1 MHKVVWIIVGLSALL
16 TGLWLGWPATKV
28 PATPAP
34 LAQVVPVA
42 AKPATPAKLKPLAAP
57 TITVTERLPEP
68 VSRSFKLIASAY
80 AAELEYPAYAR
91 PLYADDNH
99 LLNPNHYI
107 VQSVPLTGGAS
118 AAIVL
123 DKYRFSYPEPVTVS
137 LQVSGLQV
145 NDVSVQLHSEQNNQ
159 LLGSETMLSVALQ
172 SDATQNAGQHWQAE
186 LNPEVDWDGPLQVS
200 VSFSSNGKQQTLK
213 TGIVYSYPV
222 ATITGVGAS
231 RGAGSD
237 MLIPVHID
245 VKKAGY
251 YRLRANLFTAARQP
265 LAHLSV
271 TEKLAE
277 GEGKLMLR
285 AYKGVLRQQEGPF
298 ILSSFILEKRSA
310 VPGELTRYGDSEQSE
325 YLLEYF
331 SLSQLTDEPWQASA
345 EEQQRLQ
352 FLQQMAEQ

>member
-16 TGLWLGWPATKV
+16 TGLWLGWPVTKS
-28 PATPAP
+28 PATSAP
-34 LAQVVPVA
+34 LALVVPVA
-42 AKPATPAKLKPLAAP
+42 AKPAITAELKPAAAP

-91 PLYADDNH
+91 PLYADDSH
-99 LLNPNHYI
+99 LLNPNNYI
-107 VQSVPLTGGAS
+107 VQSVPLADGAS

-137 LQVSGLQV
+137 LQVSGLRV

-159 LLGSETMLSVALQ
+159 LLGSETMLS
-172 SDATQNAGQHWQAE
+172 DATQNAEQRWKAE
-186 LNPEVDWDGPLQVS
+186 LNPEENWDGPLQVS

-237 MLIPVHID
+237 MLIPVYIT
-245 VKKAGY
+245 VEQAGY
-251 YRLRANLFTAARQP
+251 YRLRANLFTAERQP
-265 LAHLSV
+265 LAHLTV

-298 ILSSFILEKRSA
+298 ILSNFILEKRSA

-325 YLLEYF
+325 YPLEFF
-331 SLSQLTDEPWQASA
+331 SLNQLTDEPWQASA